1 MSVDTYLKGKDL
13 ASYHRAGFEDVSIL
27 LSRTLATWAQTLSIS
42 ASKFLFWAS
51 LAVDV
56 VPVDA
61 HAHGG
66 A

>member
-1 MSVDTYLKGKDL
+1 MDTYLRGKDL
-13 ASYHRAGFEDVSIL
+13 SSYSSARFEDISIL
-27 LSRTLATWAQTLSIS
+27 LSRTLATWAQTIQIS
-42 ASKFLFWAS
+42 ASRFLFWTS